1 MCRWR
6 PQCSVPPGSD
16 LRGLAA
22 DQVAALDAHI
32 SLGRHAG
39 GVARHA
45 GDKGG
50 GLIKRVVGGDGGALQ
65 KALRLVLV
73 GFVAGVAS
81 AQR

>member
-1 MCRWR
+1 MGATLLESELCNK
-6 PQCSVPPGSD
+6 
-16 LRGLAA
+16 
-22 DQVAALDAHI
+22 AALDAHI

-50 GLIKRVVGGDGGALQ
+50 GLIKRVAGGDGGALQ